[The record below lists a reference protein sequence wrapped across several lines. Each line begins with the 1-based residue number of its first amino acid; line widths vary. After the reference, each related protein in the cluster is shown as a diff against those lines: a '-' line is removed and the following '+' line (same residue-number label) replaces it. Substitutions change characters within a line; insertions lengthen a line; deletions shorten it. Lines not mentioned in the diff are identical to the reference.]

1 MFILCRTEDVKE
13 NVLAVLLIVLV
24 SLLGFLTLN
33 QGFCKDVW
41 VLLFCLVMASCQYSL
56 LKARPHLILTI
67 TKVSLKSQDDD
78 TDTCDLCSRV
88 FSLTPP
94 RQYT

>member
-1 MFILCRTEDVKE
+1 MLILPRTEDVKE

-33 QGFCKDVW
+33 RGFCKDMW

-56 LKARPHLILTI
+56 LKASAHLILPI
-67 TKVSLKSQDDD
+67 TTVALKS
-78 TDTCDLCSRV
+78 
-88 FSLTPP
+88 
-94 RQYT
+94 